1 MNKVNLVG
9 RLTRDVE
16 LHFSSG
22 ENANANCR
30 FTVAVNRKFKNKET
44 GQYDADFISC
54 VAFNQTAEFVNK
66 WFHKGDPIVVSG
78 WIRTGSYTNREGVKV
93 YTTDV
98 NVDEVEFVPGV
109 KNGEG
114 NAAGTASRASA
125 PDMNSFM
132 NIPDGI
138 EEELPFN

>member
-1 MNKVNLVG
+1 MNSVRLLG
-9 RLTRDVE
+9 RMTRDPE
-16 LHFSSG
+16 IRYASG

-30 FTVAVNRKFKNKET
+30 FTVAVNRKFKNKQT

-54 VAFNQTAEFVNK
+54 VAFNQQAEFVNK

-78 WIRTGSYTNREGVKV
+78 WIRTGSYTNKEGIKV

-114 NAAGTASRASA
+114 NATGGTASRAA
-125 PDMNSFM
+125 TPDMNGFM
-132 NIPDGI
+132 NVPDTI
-138 EEELPFN
+138 EEELPF

>member
-1 MNKVNLVG
+1 MNSVRLLG
-9 RLTRDVE
+9 RMTRDPE
-16 LHFSSG
+16 IRYSTG

-30 FTVAVNRKFKNKET
+30 FTVAVNRKFKNKQT

-54 VAFNQTAEFVNK
+54 VAFNQQAEFVNK

-78 WIRTGSYTNREGVKV
+78 WIKTGSYTNKEGVKV

-114 NAAGTASRASA
+114 NAAGSTVSRAA
-125 PDMNSFM
+125 TPDMNGFM
-132 NIPDGI
+132 NVPDTI
-138 EEELPFN
+138 EEELPF